1 MLNYI
6 LIIGSTVFA
15 LLFLTTLIVYIYYMR
30 RAKRIEAKLIDT
42 KIPKRTEYDDFSI
55 KNPYDCEGKYYKAQL
70 HAHTNRSDGKLDP
83 AELIKSYKEKGY
95 NYLAITDHD
104 KITIDK
110 SFDDENF
117 ITIPGEEKTIINP
130 FWPLGRHLNRI
141 FVKNKISNN
150 KLKDVDQIL
159 GSEGISI
166 INHPATI
173 SGLGTQRWDIDF
185 LMGLDNIKFIEI
197 SNHFSEEKSNLKYW
211 HLLLN
216 KYGPH
221 KPIWA
226 LAVDDAHQKGDLGQN
241 CLMVKTKGVSGQA
254 LNQSLEQ
261 GCFYGTQGPKAEFFV
276 KDNKIKVDTDREYE
290 VRYINSL
297 NEVVK
302 QEKAQNSFY
311 QVQGNEGFIRI
322 EIIDN
327 NKKQKLWSQPFWL
340 VKNTDGVL

>member
-6 LIIGSTVFA
+6 LIIGSTIFA
-15 LLFLTTLIVYIYYMR
+15 LLFLITLVVYIYYMR
-30 RAKRIEAKLIDT
+30 RAKRIEEKLLDIKIAKRPD
-42 KIPKRTEYDDFSI
+42 YDDFSI
-55 KNPYDCEGKYYKAQL
+55 KNPYDCEGEYYKAQL
-70 HAHTNRSDGKLDP
+70 HSHTNRSDGKLEP
-83 AELIKSYKEKGY
+83 SELIKSYKEKGF
-95 NYLAITDHD
+95 NYLAITDHN

-110 SFDDENF
+110 SFDDDNF

-141 FVKNKISNN
+141 FVKDKISKN

-159 GSEGISI
+159 GSKGISI

-185 LMGLDNIKFIEI
+185 LMELENIKFIEI
-197 SNHFSEEKSNLKYW
+197 SNHFSEEQSNLKYW

-216 KYGPH
+216 KYGPK

-226 LAVDDAHQKGDLGQN
+226 LAVDDAHQKEDLGQN
-241 CLMVKTKGVSGQA
+241 CLMVKTKEISAKALKQA
-254 LNQSLEQ
+254 LEK
-261 GCFYGTQGPKAEFFV
+261 GCFYGTQGPKAQFFV
-276 KDNKIKVDTDREYE
+276 EDNKIKIETDKEYE
-290 VRYINSL
+290 IRYINSV

-302 QEKAQNSFY
+302 KENAQSSFY
-311 QVQGNEGFIRI
+311 QVEGTEGFIRI

-327 NKKQKLWSQPFWL
+327 DNKQKLWSQPFWL
-340 VKNTDGVL
+340 IENEDGVS